1 MGDSP
6 WGDALQRHPGTPWGQ
21 RQPPDHPPCILGGT
35 VPAPLGHVPLVAPWV
50 TSHGDTRVP
59 HGDNGVTLHRD
70 TLVTPG
76 DIWTP
81 QWGQCQSLQSLP
93 IGINAGSWGHTPLGT
108 PGYPTGA
115 SASLQCHNPR
125 GQYQPYGD
133 MQVPHGDTQAPC
145 WGHCRA
151 LGSRSM
157 GTPWGHLDTPG
168 GSMPILGVRPH
179 GDTQAPHW
187 GHCQPPQLPP
197 PPPRGHPGSTGDTQ
211 TPLGDTAGPRGHSA
225 LGTPGSPPH
234 SQPVLPLGMSKSPSV
249 SPPPGGA
256 RIPLWVPPPPLGT
269 PPMCLQCPTAALPP
283 LYKPLP
289 CKYRTMYIAAAAGG
303 GGRGHGDTGTQGRG
317 SHPSPSPPL
326 PPPRPLFYFFSLPFR
341 SFGPFS
347 VHKLV

>member
-1 MGDSP
+1 MSYGETRGEGASP
-6 WGDALQRHPGTPWGQ
+6 G
-21 RQPPDHPPCILGGT
+21 
-35 VPAPLGHVPLVAPWV
+35 V
-50 TSHGDTRVP
+50 TLHRDTQVP

-76 DIWTP
+76 DIWTA
-81 QWGQCQSLQSLP
+81 QWGQRQSPQSLP

-115 SASLQCHNPR
+115 SASLHCHNPW

-197 PPPRGHPGSTGDTQ
+197 PPT
-211 TPLGDTAGPRGHSA
+211 
-225 LGTPGSPPH
+225 GTPGLYWGHPNTPWGH
-234 SQPVLPLGMSKSPSV
+234 CRPLGSLSP
-249 SPPPGGA
+249 GDT
-256 RIPLWVPPPPLGT
+256 WVPPPFTASSSLGDVKVPLGV
-269 PPMCLQCPTAALPP
+269 PSPRRCPHPP
-283 LYKPLP
+283 L
-289 CKYRTMYIAAAAGG
+289 G
-303 GGRGHGDTGTQGRG
+303 
-317 SHPSPSPPL
+317 
-326 PPPRPLFYFFSLPFR
+326 PPPSLGDP
-341 SFGPFS
+341 PDVPS
-347 VHKLV
+347 VPHSGAAPSVQTPAL

>member
-1 MGDSP
+1 M
-6 WGDALQRHPGTPWGQ
+6 
-21 RQPPDHPPCILGGT
+21 
-35 VPAPLGHVPLVAPWV
+35 PAPLGHVPLVAPRV

-115 SASLQCHNPR
+115 SASLHCHNPR

-145 WGHCRA
+145 WGHCRP

-187 GHCQPPQLPP
+187 GHCQPPQFPPPP
-197 PPPRGHPGSTGDTQ
+197 PPPRGHPASTGDTQ

-225 LGTPGSPPH
+225 LGTPGSPPPFTA
-234 SQPVLPLGMSKSPSV
+234 SSSLADVKVPLGVPSPRRC
-249 SPPPGGA
+249 PH
-256 RIPLWVPPPPLGT
+256 PPLG
-269 PPMCLQCPTAALPP
+269 
-283 LYKPLP
+283 
-289 CKYRTMYIAAAAGG
+289 
-303 GGRGHGDTGTQGRG
+303 
-317 SHPSPSPPL
+317 
-326 PPPRPLFYFFSLPFR
+326 PPPSLGDP
-341 SFGPFS
+341 PDVPS
-347 VHKLV
+347 VPHSGAAPSVQTPAL